1 MKLITLKTRLS
12 DLAPLEYVK
21 IGLNTLKAY
30 EWLSRLTYATKEDIY
45 WLNLYTK
52 SYSVKYNDDRERREV
67 TIWRD

>member
-1 MKLITLKTRLS
+1 MKLITLKKWLS

-52 SYSVKYNDDRERREV
+52 SYSVKYNEDRERWEV
-67 TIWRD
+67 HIWQD

>member
-1 MKLITLKTRLS
+1 MKLVTLKTRLS

-45 WLNLYTK
+45 RLNLYTTN
-52 SYSVKYNDDRERREV
+52 YSVKYNDDRERWEV
-67 TIWRD
+67 HIWQD